1 MHGYRNYA
9 GAALNLAADAETAG
23 LNTIE
28 SGASMYYSCMTEPYT
43 VVKKP
48 GTPGRRCIRF
58 QRRSAMRRS
67 LNATRPMRRFLS
79 VCPTQVIDRHEI
91 TPEGVHLTVYEDGT
105 VVAVN
110 YTTQALT
117 WENVTVEPRSFAV
130 VQREN
135 TP

>member
-1 MHGYRNYA
+1 
-9 GAALNLAADAETAG
+9 
-23 LNTIE
+23 
-28 SGASMYYSCMTEPYT
+28 
-43 VVKKP
+43 
-48 GTPGRRCIRF
+48 
-58 QRRSAMRRS
+58 MRRS

-79 VCPTQVIDRHEI
+79 VCPHRVIDRHEI